1 MISLPH
7 SGFLAEASPRLRQML
22 AAQAS
27 EVRLARGEVLFKQ
40 GDTGDA
46 LYAVIDGAMEVSIL
60 SFDGRKLSL
69 DLLAPGAVFGEIAL
83 FDPGTRTATVTATEP
98 ARLLRVLSADV
109 LRELH
114 AHPELAIDMIRL
126 AGQRMRWMGRQL
138 KEQVFLPVPTRV
150 ARKLLHLAPRQ
161 GAQTGAV
168 RLSQAELAEYVGA
181 TREAVS
187 KTLAVWK
194 RQGIVDVTRGHVSIR
209 DFPTLETLADPDQF

>member
-40 GDTGDA
+40 GDAGDA
-46 LYAVIDGAMEVSIL
+46 LFAVIDGAMEVSIL
-60 SFDGRKLSL
+60 SVDGRKLSL
-69 DLLAPGAVFGEIAL
+69 DLLTPGAVFGEIAL
-83 FDPGTRTATVTATEP
+83 FDPGTRTATVTAVEP
-98 ARLLRVLSADV
+98 ARLLRVLSTDV

-114 AHPELAIDMIRL
+114 DHPELAIDMIRL

-138 KEQVFLPVPTRV
+138 NEQVFLPVPTRV

-209 DFPTLETLADPDQF
+209 DVPTLEALADPDRF